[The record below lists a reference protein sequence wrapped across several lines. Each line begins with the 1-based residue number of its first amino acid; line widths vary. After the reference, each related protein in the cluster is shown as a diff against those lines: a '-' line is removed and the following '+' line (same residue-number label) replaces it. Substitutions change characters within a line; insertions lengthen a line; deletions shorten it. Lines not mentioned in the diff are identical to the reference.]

1 MVLNTYRNARRGGR
15 LVNLGK
21 QELYV
26 PRLAIRTIDFKLA
39 FRLMNELKKRGL
51 RFILL
56 EHDAVL
62 PEADM
67 IWFGSEIEV
76 VKFRDEGQPIMT
88 APDSVKGAVDN
99 AVRLMRGIEQVH
111 QLCFG
116 IDPGP
121 RPGLAW
127 LADGVVLGVAQFEQI
142 ENLAAQIIGISSALE
157 YKQRVV
163 RIGDGAP
170 LNRDRIIND
179 CLTHQLEIEV
189 VNEAKTSRGLLRHN
203 HVISAIRIA
212 LISGER
218 AWEFREVHPTEGDIR
233 EIQRQSRKK
242 SNGRKTISSAIAH
255 AVACG
260 DLSLEEALQE

>member
-1 MVLNTYRNARRGGR
+1 MYSSRKGGS
-15 LVNLGK
+15 LVNRGK
-21 QELYV
+21 LSKDV
-26 PRLAIRTIDFKLA
+26 PQLAIRTIDFKLA
-39 FRLMNELKKRGL
+39 FKLMTELKRRGL
-51 RFILL
+51 RFMLL

-62 PEADM
+62 PEQNM
-67 IWFGSEIEV
+67 IWFGSEVEV
-76 VKFRDEGQPIMT
+76 AQFRNEGKAIAT
-88 APDSVKGAVDN
+88 SAASVKDAVDN
-99 AVRLMRGIEQVH
+99 AVRLQRGITNVH

-127 LADGVVLGVAQFEQI
+127 LADGVVLGVAQFEHI

-157 YKQRVV
+157 FKRMIV

-170 LNRDRIIND
+170 LSRDQIIND
-179 CLTHQLEIEV
+179 CLTHQLELEL

-203 HVISAIRIA
+203 HVISAVRIA
-212 LISGER
+212 LLSGEHV
-218 AWEFREVHPTEGDIR
+218 WEFRELQPTEGEIK

-242 SNGRKTISSAIAH
+242 SNGRKTISSDVAY

-260 DLSLEEALQE
+260 DLTLEEAIQD